1 MEITYSIFLFVIG
14 LVALLF
20 QNNQFV
26 QRISASLGAIGVSC
40 LLLSG
45 FATDASVPL
54 IHFSLIALVLSAF
67 TVSLFRSKWFKYTGL
82 VATLIALLPIGARV
96 NYFDFEIAWTINIA
110 LLPFLGAL
118 IPFLSKLKAHYA
130 EKWFA
135 GNGVQFEIA
144 VQLLYTGLMV
154 FAATFSAG
162 YFGVF
167 LVGLGWLASGL
178 VFKDNR
184 ELNGGLVFLSL
195 AWGFYLVKST
205 ELAPDALLRGNLF
218 LGIFA
223 GASMIPWMQSYTSKS
238 KRVLLSVL
246 LPMLVLVGLIC
257 LGIFNQNFGGI
268 PVIVGALI
276 GSSIVLLVTNSTVFS
291 FVGLP
296 FVLIGLSQPFV
307 HLLTPEK
314 LASKSMLS
322 VEIDEKTVPKESF
335 FSTAKAIPLSDAQAG
350 KWKSKLANSKLTFE
364 LGPDGNKTEGAFT
377 DYDVTLAVDDKGNP
391 STISVTLKL
400 ASLTTFNDLRD
411 ESVLGSDYVNV
422 AKYKTATY
430 QSTAIKAEGDHFLVD
445 GTLTFMGVSE
455 TVPLNIKFLAS
466 GKETGKDYLVFIGE
480 SAVDRSAHGMRSD
493 AKIGDVVKV
502 SFEIAVEKE

>member
-223 GASMIPWMQSYTSKS
+223 GASIIPWMQSYTSKNT
-238 KRVLLSVL
+238 RILLSVL

>member
-1 MEITYSIFLFVIG
+1 MEITYSMFLLVIG
-14 LVALLF
+14 LVTLLF
-20 QNNQFV
+20 QNNQLV

-54 IHFSLIALVLSAF
+54 IHFSLIGLVLSVF
-67 TVSLFRSKWFKYTGL
+67 TVSLFRSKWFKYAGL
-82 VATLIALLPIGARV
+82 VATLFAFLPIGASV

-135 GNGVQFEIA
+135 GNGAQFEIA
-144 VQLLYTGLMV
+144 VQLLYTGLIV
-154 FAATFSAG
+154 FAATFNAG

-195 AWGFYLVKST
+195 AWVFYLVKST

-223 GASMIPWMQSYTSKS
+223 GASIIPWMHSYTSKNT
-238 KRVLLSVL
+238 RALLGIL
-246 LPMLVLVGLIC
+246 LPILVLVGLIC

-276 GSSIVLLVTNSTVFS
+276 GSSIALLVTNSTVFS

-314 LASKSMLS
+314 LVSKSMLTI
-322 VEIDEKTVPKESF
+322 EPTNDIPKESY
-335 FSTAKAIPLSDAQAG
+335 FSLAKAIPLSAENAG
-350 KWKSKLANSKLTFE
+350 KWKSKLANSKVTFE

-377 DYDVTLAVDDKGNP
+377 DYEVTLVVDEKGKP
-391 STISVTLKL
+391 SSISVTLKL

-411 ESVLGSDYVNV
+411 ESVHDSDYVNV

-430 QSTAIKAEGDHFLVD
+430 QSTGIKAEGDHFLVD

-455 TVPLNIKFLAS
+455 SVPLNIKFLAS
-466 GKETGKDYLVFIGE
+466 GKETGKDYLIFIGE

-493 AKIGDVVKV
+493 AKIGDIVKV

>member
-1 MEITYSIFLFVIG
+1 MEITYSIFLIVIG
-14 LVALLF
+14 LLAILF
-20 QNNQFV
+20 QNNQLV
-26 QRISASLGAIGVSC
+26 QRICGSLGAIGVSC

-167 LVGLGWLASGL
+167 LVGLGWLTSGL

-184 ELNGGLVFLSL
+184 EMNGGLVFISL
-195 AWGFYLVKST
+195 AWVFYLVKST
-205 ELAPDALLRGNLF
+205 ELAPDDLLRGNLF
-218 LGIFA
+218 LGMFA
-223 GASMIPWMQSYTSKS
+223 GASIIPWMQSYTSKNT
-238 KRVLLSVL
+238 RILLSVL

-314 LASKSMLS
+314 LTSKSMLS

-335 FSTAKAIPLSDAQAG
+335 FSTAKAILLSDAQAG

>member
-430 QSTAIKAEGDHFLVD
+430 QSTTIKAEGDHFLVD

>member
-1 MEITYSIFLFVIG
+1 MEITYSIFLLVIG
-14 LVALLF
+14 FVTLLF

-26 QRISASLGAIGVSC
+26 QRISASFGAIGVSC

-45 FATDASVPL
+45 FATDTSLPL
-54 IHFSLIALVLSAF
+54 IQLSLIALVLIAF
-67 TVSLFRSKWFKYTGL
+67 IFSFFQSKWIKYGGL
-82 VATLIALLPIGARV
+82 VASMFALLPIGANV
-96 NYFDFEIAWTINIA
+96 NYFDFEISWTINTA

-135 GNGVQFEIA
+135 GNGTQFEIA
-144 VQLLYTGLMV
+144 VQLLYTGLLV
-154 FAATFSAG
+154 FAATFGTG

-167 LVGLGWLASGL
+167 LVGIGWLASGL

-184 ELNGGLVFLSL
+184 ELNGGLVFISL
-195 AWGFYLVKST
+195 AWVFYLVKST

-218 LGIFA
+218 LGMFA
-223 GASMIPWMQSYTSKS
+223 GASIIPWMQSFVSKNT
-238 KRVLLSVL
+238 RALLSIL
-246 LPMLVLVGLIC
+246 LPILVLVGLVC

-276 GSSIVLLVTNSTVFS
+276 GSSIVLLVTNSRDFS

-296 FVLIGLSQPFV
+296 FILVGISQPFEQ
-307 HLLTPEK
+307 LLTPEK
-314 LASKSMLS
+314 LVSKSMLTMETTN
-322 VEIDEKTVPKESF
+322 EIPKESY
-335 FSTAKAIPLSDAQAG
+335 FSSAKAIPLSAKNTG
-350 KWKSKLANSKLTFE
+350 KWKSKLANSKVTFE

-377 DYDVTLAVDDKGNP
+377 DYDVRLAVDESGKP
-391 STISVTLKL
+391 SNLAVALKL

-411 ESVLGSDYVNV
+411 ESVLGDDYVNV

-430 QSTAIKAEGDHFLVD
+430 QSTGIIAEGDHFLVA
-445 GTLTFMGVSE
+445 GTLTFMGITE
-455 TVPLNIKFLAS
+455 TVPLTIKLVAS
-466 GKETGKDYLVFIGE
+466 GKEAGKDFLVFIGE
-480 SAVDRSAHGMRSD
+480 STVDRASHGMKSD
-493 AKIGDVVKV
+493 AKIGDIVKV

>member
-1 MEITYSIFLFVIG
+1 MEITYSIFLLVIG
-14 LVALLF
+14 VVTLLF
-20 QNNQFV
+20 QNNQIV

-67 TVSLFRSKWFKYTGL
+67 MFSLFRLKWFKYAGL
-82 VATLIALLPIGARV
+82 VATLFALLPIGASV
-96 NYFDFEIAWTINIA
+96 SYFDFEIAWTVNIA

-118 IPFLSKLKAHYA
+118 IPFLSKLKAYYA

-195 AWGFYLVKST
+195 AWIFYLVKST

-218 LGIFA
+218 LGMFA
-223 GASMIPWMQSYTSKS
+223 GASIIPWMQSYTSKNT
-238 KRVLLSVL
+238 RALLSIL
-246 LPMLVLVGLIC
+246 LPILVLIGLIY

-276 GSSIVLLVTNSTVFS
+276 GSSIALLVNNSIVFS

-307 HLLTPEK
+307 LLLTTEK

-322 VEIDEKTVPKESF
+322 VEIADSTVPKESF
-335 FSTAKAIPLSDAQAG
+335 FSTAKAISLTDAQAG
-350 KWKSKLANSKLTFE
+350 KWKNKLANSKLTFE

-377 DYDVTLAVDDKGNP
+377 DYDVTLAVDEKGNP
-391 STISVTLKL
+391 SSILVTLKL

-411 ESVLGSDYVNV
+411 ESVLGSDYVNL
-422 AKYKTATY
+422 AKFKTATY

-455 TVPLNIKFLAS
+455 TVPLNIKFLAA
-466 GKETGKDYLVFIGE
+466 GKKTGNDYLVFIGE
-480 SAVDRSAHGMRSD
+480 STVDRSAHGMRSD
-493 AKIGDVVKV
+493 AKIGDIVKV

>member
-20 QNNQFV
+20 QNNQLV

-67 TVSLFRSKWFKYTGL
+67 TVSLFGSKWFKYAGL

-314 LASKSMLS
+314 LVSKSMLS
-322 VEIDEKTVPKESF
+322 VEIAETTVPKESF

-466 GKETGKDYLVFIGE
+466 GKDYLVFIGE

>member
-1 MEITYSIFLFVIG
+1 MEITYSILLLVIG
-14 LVALLF
+14 LVALLL
-20 QNNQFV
+20 QNNQLV

-40 LLLSG
+40 FLLRG
-45 FATDASVPL
+45 FGTDASAPL
-54 IHFSLIALVLSAF
+54 IHLSLIVLVLSAF
-67 TVSLFRSKWFKYTGL
+67 LFSFFRSKWFKYTGL
-82 VATLIALLPIGARV
+82 VATLVALLPIGARV
-96 NYFDFEIAWTINIA
+96 NYFDFEIFWTINIA

-130 EKWFA
+130 EKWLA
-135 GNGVQFEIA
+135 GNGAQFEIA
-144 VQLLYTGLMV
+144 VQLLYSGLMV

-178 VFKDNR
+178 VLKDNR
-184 ELNGGLVFLSL
+184 EMNGGLVFLSL
-195 AWGFYLVKST
+195 AWVFYLVKST
-205 ELAPDALLRGNLF
+205 ELDPDALLRGNLF
-218 LGIFA
+218 LGMFA
-223 GASMIPWMQSYTSKS
+223 GASIIPWMHSYTSKNT
-238 KRVLLSVL
+238 RALLGVL
-246 LPMLVLVGLIC
+246 LPLLVLVGLIS
-257 LGIFNQNFGGI
+257 LGILNQNFGGI

-307 HLLTPEK
+307 YLLTPEK
-314 LASKSMLS
+314 LVSKSMLS
-322 VEIDEKTVPKESF
+322 VEIAETTVPKESF

-377 DYDVTLAVDDKGNP
+377 DYDVTLAVDEKGNP
-391 STISVTLKL
+391 ISISVKLQL

-411 ESVLGSDYVNV
+411 ESVHGTDYVNV

-430 QSTAIKAEGDHFLVD
+430 QSTGIKADGDHFLVD

-455 TVPLNIKFLAS
+455 PVPLRIKFLAA

-480 SAVDRSAHGMRSD
+480 STVDRSAHGMRSD
-493 AKIGDVVKV
+493 AKIGDIVKV

>member
-184 ELNGGLVFLSL
+184 EFNGGLVFLSL

-335 FSTAKAIPLSDAQAG
+335 FSTAKAILLSDAQAG

>member
-154 FAATFSAG
+154 SAATFSAG

-377 DYDVTLAVDDKGNP
+377 DYDVTLVVDDKGNP